1 MRAIFVGCFE
11 PTCFDFEF
19 HDVLKYI
26 KQKKNIPSNT
36 TRAMNI
42 WQNKDK
48 KYYLLTSNTKDINHC

>member
-36 TRAMNI
+36 TRAKVSPNEFV
-42 WQNKDK
+42 
-48 KYYLLTSNTKDINHC
+48 TK

>member
-19 HDVLKYI
+19 HDILKYI

-36 TRAMNI
+36 TRATS
-42 WQNKDK
+42 QNHSTIKV
-48 KYYLLTSNTKDINHC
+48 SPNEFVTK